1 MSENTNTSRRKW
13 IILIAGIVVIA
24 CLGVIFVTGYV
35 VYIGYQFAG
44 ITPCDTFT
52 YDFLLVSLPPSANV
66 LDESCAESLNPTYN
80 VTFVMSPD
88 DLAPFQQQDPVS
100 NIAEWRSDA
109 SNSFLS
115 EESWQHIREG
125 LQKEGAQLQTL
136 QYGEFGNGS
145 ILLYVLIDESDD
157 QQYFVRYSAS
167 YVD

>member
-1 MSENTNTSRRKW
+1 MTKSKNTKRRKW
-13 IILIAGIVVIA
+13 IILIASIVVIA
-24 CLGVIFVTGYV
+24 CLGVVFTTGYV
-35 VYIGYQFAG
+35 VYIAYQLDG
-44 ITPCDTFT
+44 TTPCDTFT

-66 LDESCAESLNPTYN
+66 FDELCSESLNPTYN

-88 DLAPFQQQDPVS
+88 DLADFQQQDPVS

-109 SNSFLS
+109 SNSFLA

-125 LQKEGAQLQTL
+125 LQREGAQLQTL

-145 ILLYVLIDESDD
+145 ILLYVLIDKSDE